1 MTNLPPNRVAMF
13 ALFCFLALPGC
24 KDPEKDKALADA
36 EAAKTALAKVRTELE
51 GVKATLDTT
60 QKERD
65 GLKGN
70 VSDLSASLENL
81 KTQLAAVTQVS
92 DKLQAAAEQVTS
104 LKDQLMQLTQDK
116 NSALAQAA
124 SAQLM
129 VEKLKSGLQEQMQK
143 VTGLQEQNTKLQQ
156 AIDELKKLVGGAKI
170 PEFSLP

>member
-1 MTNLPPNRVAMF
+1 MTNLRPNRVALF
-13 ALFCFLALPGC
+13 ALFCLLALPGC

-36 EAAKTALAKVRTELE
+36 KAAKTELAKVRTELE

-60 QKERD
+60 QKERNS
-65 GLKGN
+65 LKIN
-70 VSDLSASLENL
+70 ESSLSASLENL

-92 DKLQAAAEQVTS
+92 DKLQAAAEEVTT
-104 LKDQLMQLTQDK
+104 LKGQLTQLTQEK
-116 NSALAQAA
+116 YTALAQAA
-124 SAQLM
+124 DAQLM

-170 PEFSLP
+170 PEVSFP